1 MFLVSVFSDM
11 SAITTNNST
20 IDLKIS
26 ALRYGTLAILAAQ
39 KGIDISTLIIR
50 EGAARQARAA
60 HPGPVL
66 LPAPPPGRIAGA
78 EGVLAP
84 VVVTG
89 AEPDLN
95 LR

>member
-1 MFLVSVFSDM
+1 MKDIITENSKLELEIPALV
-11 SAITTNNST
+11 
-20 IDLKIS
+20 
-26 ALRYGTLAILAAQ
+26 YGTLAIQAAQ
-39 KGIDISTLIIR
+39 RGIDISTLIIR

-78 EGVLAP
+78 EGVPAP

-89 AEPDLN
+89 ADPDLN

>member
-1 MFLVSVFSDM
+1 M
-11 SAITTNNST
+11 NNIVIENSK
-20 IDLKIS
+20 IELCIPALKY
-26 ALRYGTLAILAAQ
+26 ATLAILAAQ

-50 EGAARQARAA
+50 EGATRQARAA

-78 EGVLAP
+78 EGVPAP

-89 AEPDLN
+89 ADPDLN